1 MISDQAYVLH
11 KRPFKDSSELIK
23 VLGKQSGVI
32 DLVSKGS
39 RNPKSKVKGQLQP
52 FIECQISYSGR
63 SDLKTLVQSE
73 QVGVNP
79 VCAYLNHV
87 SMLYCNELI
96 LLLTFNEDY
105 HAELFELYAR
115 TIKALQSAAKVS
127 LILRQFEWRLCCSQ
141 GYQLSLPKHIDST
154 DFVAF
159 CPVNGLVVSDRLK
172 TCTAASFSQFIK
184 GQPLSSTMLKEI
196 NHLMRSVIDHM
207 VHGKTIQSR
216 ALLIKPTTASGHNLN
231 SQ

>member
-23 VLGKQSGVI
+23 VLGKHSGVM
-32 DLVSKGS
+32 DLISKGS
-39 RNPKSKVKGQLQP
+39 RNPKSKFKGQLQP
-52 FIECQISYSGR
+52 FIESQISYSGR
-63 SDLKTLVQSE
+63 SELKTLIHSE

-79 VCAYLNHV
+79 ACAYLNHV

-105 HAELFELYAR
+105 HAELFELYAL
-115 TIKALQSAAKVS
+115 TIKALKSTDKVS

-141 GYQLSLPKHIDST
+141 GYQLSLPKHIKPT
-154 DFVAF
+154 DYVAF
-159 CPVNGLVVSDRLK
+159 CPINGLVVSDQHNPCK
-172 TCTAASFSQFIK
+172 AASFSHFVS
-184 GQPLSSTMLKEI
+184 GQVMSSLMLNEI
-196 NHLMRSVIDHM
+196 NHLMRTVIDHM

-216 ALLIKPTTASGHNLN
+216 ALLIKPTAAS
-231 SQ
+231 S